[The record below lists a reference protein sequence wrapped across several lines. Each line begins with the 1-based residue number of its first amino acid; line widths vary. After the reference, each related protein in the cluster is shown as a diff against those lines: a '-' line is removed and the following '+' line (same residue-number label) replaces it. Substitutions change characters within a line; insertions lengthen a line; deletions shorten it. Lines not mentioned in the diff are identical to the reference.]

1 MELNYYIAD
10 DPQAARE
17 LLTSLV
23 QDLQS
28 PDGELISYLPDQLP
42 FQREIVPGAE
52 EFLVRR
58 EGENWDVAALEGD
71 RVLVLRYGGTLAL
84 TEWYGDIAVM
94 LTPVE

>member
-17 LLTSLV
+17 LQTSLV

-28 PDGELISYLPDQLP
+28 PDGELLSYLPDQLP
-42 FQREIVPGAE
+42 FQRETVPGSE

-58 EGENWDVAALEGD
+58 EGET
-71 RVLVLRYGGTLAL
+71 GTWPPWRGTGCWLCGTAGRW
-84 TEWYGDIAVM
+84 T
-94 LTPVE
+94 